1 MNQKLKE
8 KLIFIAAITAAI
20 IIIIAAGITGY
31 IAITDPSSRAAIGT
45 AIASTPLTV
54 IIAYYIYKVMKD

>member
-1 MNQKLKE
+1 MSQQLKE
-8 KLIFIAAITAAI
+8 KLILIVAITVALLI
-20 IIIIAAGITGY
+20 VIAAGIIGY
-31 IAITDPSSRAAIGT
+31 IAITDPNSRAAIGT